1 MRLVVHK
8 LWAYLGLHAPE
19 CWAPCMPGMPA
30 SPVCRSFIHHYGRTV
45 TQHATHELERKAVA
59 AASGPAGAKAYKL
72 LARFKLLLLT
82 GTLLTMILKML
93 HDIVALLLS
102 TPRTAR
108 ICIWA
113 VRAGLSYKA
122 LKTRHTD
129 VNSEA
134 YIDELGAL
142 HTQWAQALARVC
154 RANGGIYVKVRRC
167 CIAIACRTTPGFR
180 VQGSGSS
187 YGLVLGLGAR
197 CMFRAC
203 KAAAMCRVVRSPFC
217 TPMPCLPR
225 AVRAICCFIR
235 CDPSRVQVSVTR
247 PSPS

>member
-82 GTLLTMILKML
+82 GTLLSMILKML
-93 HDIVALLLS
+93 HDIVALMLS

-167 CIAIACRTTPGFR
+167 CIAMACWTTPGFR

-187 YGLVLGLGAR
+187 HSLGLGQECWLA
-197 CMFRAC
+197 CSEPQSCCPVLCRALTILHPH
-203 KAAAMCRVVRSPFC
+203 AL
-217 TPMPCLPR
+217 PCHLQFGQFAVSFGAIPR
-225 AVRAICCFIR
+225 EYR
-235 CDPSRVQVSVTR
+235 
-247 PSPS
+247 